1 MKNVFMCLSIFL
13 FSTPIFAITDPEI
26 AHVVVTANAV
36 DIDAGRLAKLKSKNK
51 EVREFAQTMINDHL
65 SVNKEAAMLVA
76 KLKVKPTNNE
86 ISKSLASGGKDN
98 IKNLR
103 KLSWKKFDIQYV
115 NHEVAYHQA
124 VLDTIDKT
132 LIPNSEN
139 LELKALIEKVRPAIA
154 AHLEHAK
161 SMQTSMM
168 KTMK

>member
-13 FSTPIFAITDPEI
+13 FSTSIYAITDPEI
-26 AHVVVTANAV
+26 AHIVVTANAV

-51 EVREFAQTMINDHL
+51 EVREFAETMINDHL
-65 SVNKEAAMLVA
+65 SVNKEAAALVA
-76 KLKVKPTNNE
+76 KLKVRPTNNE
-86 ISKSLASGGKDN
+86 ISKNLTNGGKDN

-115 NHEVAYHQA
+115 DHEVAYHQA

-161 SMQTSMM
+161 AMQASMM